1 MELQGAEPEGQDRA
15 PRLGGI
21 PSPPERHADPV
32 TELGEG
38 VGGVHEQTDVA
49 DQGSI
54 RRRDCILRQGP
65 CREPGPVPGDPLLG
79 RAVGIGMRNR
89 ERGVGDRE
97 FTRQLL
103 DDRRIRE
110 LERSQDEPLRV
121 QSRLGT

>member
-1 MELQGAEPEGQDRA
+1 
-15 PRLGGI
+15 
-21 PSPPERHADPV
+21 
-32 TELGEG
+32 
-38 VGGVHEQTDVA
+38 
-49 DQGSI
+49 
-54 RRRDCILRQGP
+54 
-65 CREPGPVPGDPLLG
+65 
-79 RAVGIGMRNR
+79 MRNR